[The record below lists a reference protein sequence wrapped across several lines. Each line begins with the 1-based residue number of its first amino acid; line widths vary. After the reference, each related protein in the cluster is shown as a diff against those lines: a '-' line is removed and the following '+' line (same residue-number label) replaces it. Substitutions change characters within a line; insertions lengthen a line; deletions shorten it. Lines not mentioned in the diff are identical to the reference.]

1 VAGDRTLSYAEAAG
15 GADRTFVS
23 PYLVVAL
30 ECERPLAAP
39 VRLSLGEVD
48 LCAIGRGE
56 ERTWTRESGAG
67 ESALRLALPDGWM
80 STRHATVRRGDA
92 GWMVRDEGSKNGT
105 FLNGAAVGEATLADG
120 DLIEAGSTCF
130 LFRDRARRD
139 PREPADL
146 VAGTA
151 RHPALATLNPELARE
166 LAALVPL
173 ASASVPIVLAGA
185 TGTGKELTARAVHD
199 LSGRP
204 GAFVAVN
211 CGALPEGL
219 IEGELF
225 GARRG
230 AYSGATED
238 RPGLVRAA
246 HRGTLFLDEIAELPP
261 GSQVKLLRVLQE
273 EEVLPLGATAPVA
286 VDLRVV
292 AASHASLPALVDA
305 GRFRA
310 DLYARLAGATLA
322 LPALCERREDIGL
335 LVAAVIRRALGEEAH
350 AVRLEREAARA
361 LFLHRWPLNVR
372 ELEQALRAAL
382 ALAGPERRIGL
393 GHLPPSTREGGGAP
407 GGDPAL
413 RDQLLKLL
421 AEHGGNISAVARA
434 MGKARVQVRRWCRR
448 FGVDPDAFRP
458 DGRK

>member
-1 VAGDRTLSYAEAAG
+1 MTSERTLSYADAAA

-39 VRLSLGEVD
+39 VRLSLAEVD
-48 LCAIGRGE
+48 VCEVGRGDDRVWSRHSE
-56 ERTWTRESGAG
+56 GGRPT
-67 ESALRLALPDGWM
+67 LRIALPDGWM
-80 STRHATVRRGDA
+80 SGRHASLARGDA
-92 GWMVRDEGSKNGT
+92 GWSVRDEGSKNGT
-105 FLNGAAVGEATLADG
+105 FVNGTPVAEAALADG
-120 DLIEAGSTCF
+120 DLVEAGSTCF

-146 VAGTA
+146 VAGSA
-151 RHPALATLNPELARE
+151 RHPALATLNPDLARQ

-173 ASASVPIVLAGA
+173 ASSPVPIVLAGA

-204 GAFVAVN
+204 GSFVAVN
-211 CGALPEGL
+211 CGALPEAL
-219 IEGELF
+219 VEGELF

-261 GSQVKLLRVLQE
+261 ASQVKLLRVLQE

-292 AASHASLPALVDA
+292 AASHASLPALVEA
-305 GRFRA
+305 GAFRA
-310 DLYARLAGATLA
+310 DLYARLAGATVA

-335 LVAAVIRRALGEEAH
+335 IAAAVIQRALGEAAH
-350 AVRLEREAARA
+350 AVRFEREAARA

-382 ALAGPERRIGL
+382 ALAGPERRIGPH
-393 GHLPPSTREGGGAP
+393 HLPEATRARGAQVT
-407 GGDPAL
+407 GDPAL
-413 RDQLLKLL
+413 RDQLIRLL
-421 AEHGGNISAVARA
+421 AAHGGNISAVAREL
-434 MGKARVQVRRWCRR
+434 GKARVQVRRWCRR
-448 FGVDPDAFRP
+448 FAIDPDAYRP
-458 DGRK
+458 DRRK

>member
-1 VAGDRTLSYAEAAG
+1 MSSERTLSYAEPAG

-48 LCAIGRGE
+48 RCAIGRGE
-56 ERTWTRESGAG
+56 DRTWSRISQDGVA
-67 ESALRLALPDGWM
+67 SLRIALPDGWM
-80 STRHATVRRGDA
+80 SGRHAALVRGEA
-92 GWMVRDEGSKNGT
+92 GWSVRDEGSKNGT
-105 FLNGAAVGEATLADG
+105 FLNGAAVEEAVLADG
-120 DLIEAGSTCF
+120 DLVEAGSTCF

-139 PREPADL
+139 LRDPPDQ
-146 VAGTA
+146 VAGA
-151 RHPALATLNPELARE
+151 GRHPALATLNPELARQ

-173 ASASVPIVLAGA
+173 AGSTVPIVLAGA

-199 LSGRP
+199 LSGRS

-211 CGALPEGL
+211 CGALPEAL
-219 IEGELF
+219 VEGELF

-246 HRGTLFLDEIAELPP
+246 HRGTLVLDEIAELPAA
-261 GSQVKLLRVLQE
+261 SQVKLLRVLQE
-273 EEVLPLGATAPVA
+273 EEVLPLGATAPVP

-292 AASHASLPALVDA
+292 AASHASLPDLVAA

-310 DLYARLAGATLA
+310 DLYARLAGATVA
-322 LPALCERREDIGL
+322 LPPLGERREDIGL
-335 LVAAVIRRALGEEAH
+335 IAAAVLQRAAGEAAH
-350 AVRLEREAARA
+350 AVRFEREAARA

-382 ALAGPERRIGL
+382 ALAGPDRRIGL
-393 GHLPPSTREGGGAP
+393 AHLPEAIRGRGGATP
-407 GGDPAL
+407 GDPAL
-413 RDQLLKLL
+413 RDQLLRLL

-448 FGVDPDAFRP
+448 FGVDPDAY
-458 DGRK
+458 RK

>member
-1 VAGDRTLSYAEAAG
+1 MSADRTLSYAEVAG

-48 LCAIGRGE
+48 ACAIGRGE
-56 ERTWTRESGAG
+56 ERGWTRESDGGRAT
-67 ESALRLALPDGWM
+67 LRLRLPDGWM
-80 STRHATVRRGDA
+80 SGRHAAIVRGEG
-92 GWMVRDEGSKNGT
+92 GWMVSDEGSKNGT
-105 FLNGAAVGEATLADG
+105 FVNGAAVTEAALADG

-139 PREPADL
+139 PRDPADL
-146 VAGTA
+146 TAGAA
-151 RHPALATLNPELARE
+151 RHPALATLNPDLARQ
-166 LAALVPL
+166 LSPLVPL
-173 ASASVPIVLAGA
+173 AGSSVPIVLAGA

-211 CGALPEGL
+211 CGALPEAL
-219 IEGELF
+219 VEGELF

-246 HRGTLFLDEIAELPP
+246 HRGTLFLDEVAELPP
-261 GSQVKLLRVLQE
+261 ASQVKLLRVLQE
-273 EEVLPLGATAPVA
+273 EEVLPLGATAPVP

-292 AASHASLPALVDA
+292 AASHASLPELVES

-310 DLYARLAGATLA
+310 DLYARLAGATVA
-322 LPALCERREDIGL
+322 LPPLCERREDIGL
-335 LVAAVIRRALGEEAH
+335 IAAAVLRGALGDEAH
-350 AVRLEREAARA
+350 AVRFEREAGRA
-361 LFLHRWPLNVR
+361 LFLHR
-372 ELEQALRAAL
+372 
-382 ALAGPERRIGL
+382 
-393 GHLPPSTREGGGAP
+393 
-407 GGDPAL
+407 
-413 RDQLLKLL
+413 
-421 AEHGGNISAVARA
+421 
-434 MGKARVQVRRWCRR
+434 
-448 FGVDPDAFRP
+448 
-458 DGRK
+458 

>member
-1 VAGDRTLSYAEAAG
+1 MSSERTLSYADAAAG
-15 GADRTFVS
+15 AERTFVS

-48 LCAIGRGE
+48 ACAIGRGDDRVWSRHSE
-56 ERTWTRESGAG
+56 AG
-67 ESALRLALPDGWM
+67 QPVLRIALPDGWM
-80 STRHATVRRGDA
+80 SGRHAVLVRGEA
-92 GWMVRDEGSKNGT
+92 GWRVRDEGSKNAT
-105 FLNGAAVGEATLADG
+105 FLNGMAVSEAALADG

-130 LFRDRARRD
+130 LFRDRARRAARD
-139 PREPADL
+139 PADL
-146 VAGTA
+146 VAGSA
-151 RHPALATLNPELARE
+151 RHPALATLNPDLARE

-173 ASASVPIVLAGA
+173 AGSTVPIVLAGA
-185 TGTGKELTARAVHD
+185 TGTGKELTARAVHE
-199 LSGRP
+199 LSARS

-211 CGALPEGL
+211 CGALPEAL
-219 IEGELF
+219 VEGELF

-230 AYSGATED
+230 AYSGASED

-246 HRGTLFLDEIAELPP
+246 HRGTLFLDEIAELPA

-292 AASHASLPALVDA
+292 AASHASLPALVEA

-310 DLYARLAGATLA
+310 DLYARLAGATVA
-322 LPALCERREDIGL
+322 LPPLCERREDIGL
-335 LVAAVIRRALGEEAH
+335 IAAAVIQRALGEAAH
-350 AVRLEREAARA
+350 AVRFEREAARA

-382 ALAGPERRIGL
+382 ALAGPDRRIAL
-393 GHLPPSTREGGGAP
+393 AHLPEAMRGGGGAA
-407 GGDPAL
+407 GDPAL
-413 RDQLLKLL
+413 RDQLVRLL
-421 AEHGGNISAVARA
+421 AEHAGNISAVARA

-448 FGVDPDAFRP
+448 FGVDPDAYRSEQ
-458 DGRK
+458 RK